1 LKLTIELVPKTCF
14 YSNVRSEVTRTQWD
28 IIRRQ
33 VASKAYNACEICGD
47 NFRIECHEIWHYD
60 DKKLI
65 QKLVGMTALCK
76 SCHMVKHMGYANVS
90 GNGEKAIAHF
100 MKINK
105 LTRKMADKYIDK
117 AFDIWARRS
126 SKQWELDITHLKEYG
141 IDTGKIK
148 NAK

>member
-1 LKLTIELVPKTCF
+1 MKLTIELVPKTCF

-28 IIRRQ
+28 IIRHQ
-33 VASKAYNACEICGD
+33 VASRAYNACEICGD
-47 NFRIECHEIWHYD
+47 DSRIECHEIWNYD

-65 QKLVGMTALCK
+65 QKLVGMIALCK

-100 MKINK
+100 IKINK
-105 LTRKMADKYIDK
+105 LTRNVAYKYIEK
-117 AFDIWARRS
+117 VFDIWEQRS
-126 SKQWELDITHLKEYG
+126 SKKWKLDISHLKEYG